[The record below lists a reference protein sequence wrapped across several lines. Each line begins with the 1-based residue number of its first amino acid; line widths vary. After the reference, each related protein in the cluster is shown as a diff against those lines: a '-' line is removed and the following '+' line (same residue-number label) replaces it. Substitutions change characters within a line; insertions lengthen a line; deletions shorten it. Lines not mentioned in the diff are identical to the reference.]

1 MKNSNILESQM
12 LLNKLFYDFK
22 RFYSR
27 INKENWQVCIS
38 SYISMA
44 NNFFGDLSEQRI
56 VAGWLAGLCEK
67 SYFVSANNQP
77 VETRNSFKKQLT
89 QIIKTANLSEFLNSY
104 GVVICGKRQPSFRES
119 ILPTIERYEIMEKLP
134 EIFSDGVESIIF
146 GGSMSYSP
154 FFGIRENSRSK
165 DFSDI
170 DALIIIKDSFFKKW
184 AWKKL
189 INSEIFFEKDK
200 YIFLK
205 RIKLFKKLI
214 KSDNVDV
221 FSQKFPIR
229 DKKFIISIHFV
240 TFDVFKKMIYADLK
254 KSLNKRMDIQYD
266 MTDFRVDEFSH
277 PCHARHTFNGQRIE
291 TTINCRPAKGGGF
304 LSSMPGYIIS
314 NGRFYPGVYHTI
326 ISTAFLVFYDITGR
340 TKKLVKKFEKI
351 LYDEANLMRK
361 EFSNS
366 TYAKAHN
373 RYDIFPPGRFEK
385 GLNSYV
391 SPNII
396 KKYRSPDCFVT
407 INSKV
412 KGRFNDNNLVAICLD
427 INNNCCNEAINLLK
441 KWKRNA
447 LKKAE
452 RDIHRFIDSNGFKR
466 KILLEKENNN
476 KWCVVAS
483 VPSVKKIIVGITP
496 AYKKNNSNSPIIT
509 EEVLIKIITP
519 WEIMRIDAYEKLSR
533 KSKKVYISSIF
544 DKTSSSSLPY
554 KYNVIIPVF

>member
-1 MKNSNILESQM
+1 MKNSNTLEGQTS
-12 LLNKLFYDFK
+12 LNKLFCNFK
-22 RFYSR
+22 KFYLH
-27 INKENWQVCIS
+27 INKKNWQFYVS

-44 NNFFGDLSEQRI
+44 NDFFGDLPEQRI

-67 SYFVSANNQP
+67 SYFVSASNQP
-77 VETRNSFKKQLT
+77 VEIRNNFKEQLM
-89 QIIKTANLSEFLNSY
+89 QVIKTANLSEFLSSC

-119 ILPTIERYEIMEKLP
+119 VLPTIERYEIMEKLP

-170 DALIIIKDSFFKKW
+170 DALIVIKDGFFKKW

-221 FSQKFPIR
+221 FSQKFPVR
-229 DKKFIISIHFV
+229 NKKFIISIHFV
-240 TFDVFKKMIYADLK
+240 TFDVFKKMVYTDLK
-254 KSLNKRMDIQYD
+254 KSLNKRMDVQYD

-291 TTINCRPAKGGGF
+291 TTINCRPARGGGF

-314 NGRFYPGVYHTI
+314 NGKFYPEVYHTI

-340 TKKLVKKFEKI
+340 TKKLVKIFEKI
-351 LYDEANLMRK
+351 LYNEANIMRK
-361 EFSNS
+361 EFSDS

-373 RYDIFPPGRFEK
+373 RYDIFPPGRFER

-391 SPNII
+391 SPSII
-396 KKYRSPDCFVT
+396 KKYRSSDCFVT
-407 INSKV
+407 ISSRV
-412 KGRFNDNNLVAICLD
+412 KGCPNYNNLVGARLD
-427 INNNCCNEAINLLK
+427 INNNYYNKTANLLE
-441 KWKRNA
+441 KWKRNV

-452 RDIHRFIDSNGFKR
+452 RDINRFVDSDGFRR

-483 VPSVKKIIVGITP
+483 IPSVKKIIVGTTL
-496 AYKKNNSNSPIIT
+496 AYKKNNSNNPVIT
-509 EEVLIKIITP
+509 EEVFTKIITP

-533 KSKKVYISSIF
+533 KSKKIYVSSIF
-544 DKTSSSSLPY
+544 DKISSSTLPC
-554 KYNVIIPVF
+554 KYNVIISVF